1 VTQKMTRIKTGI
13 SRFRNNL
20 KLRIRPEQHKVKKK
34 RYNKD
39 IKIKHVKPGES
50 VVEMQGITKRFPGV
64 LANNAINFELKACEV
79 HALLGENGAGKTTL
93 MNILYGLYRSD
104 SGEIKI
110 QGVPVHLKSPKDAIA
125 IGIGMVHQHFTL
137 IPAMTVAENIIL
149 GMKSSKGPLLNL
161 AEAEKQ
167 IIELS
172 KSYNLEVDPKA
183 KVEQL
188 PMGIR
193 QRVEII
199 KALYR
204 GARILILDEPTS
216 VLTPSEIDD
225 FFNALKSMVK
235 EGLTVVVI
243 THKLPEVFAIS
254 DRVTVL
260 RDGCFVETIET
271 KQTNPNDLSMKMI
284 GREIH
289 LGQKG
294 FDIERGKVVLDVQG
308 LRTMNDKGQEALKGI
323 TFSIHEGEILG
334 FAGISGNG
342 QKELA
347 DVLSGMRP
355 STDGTVHFLKQDITN
370 YKPEKLIE
378 LGIGDIPEDR
388 AGVGLVMNFSIT
400 ENLILES
407 HTKTPFS
414 HRYFLKK
421 DEIRKYA
428 EEIIQ
433 EYDIDTPSPN
443 VPVRNLSGGNLQKV
457 LLAKVLSRNPKLLIV
472 AQPTAGLDVGAAEF
486 ISKKLLEQK
495 KRQVAILLI
504 SKDLERIM
512 TLSDRIAVMYEGKIV
527 GIVPAAG
534 ANISEI
540 GRMMT
545 GVENRSTD
553 ENLDHS
559 IGEPC

>member
-1 VTQKMTRIKTGI
+1 MTQKMTRKKTRV
-13 SRFRNNL
+13 SRFWENV
-20 KLRIRPEQHKVKKK
+20 KLRKTSNYINNTR
-34 RYNKD
+34 
-39 IKIKHVKPGES
+39 IKQIEPGES
-50 VVEMQGITKRFPGV
+50 IVEMQGITKRFSGV
-64 LANNAINFELKACEV
+64 LANDNINFELKACEV

-93 MNILYGLYRSD
+93 MNILYGLYRYD

-110 QGVPVHLKSPKDAIA
+110 RGAPVHIKSPKDAIA

-137 IPAMTVAENIIL
+137 IPAMTVVENIIL
-149 GMKSSKGPLLNL
+149 GVKSSKEPFLNL
-161 AEAEKQ
+161 AEAEKK

-172 KSYNLEVDPKA
+172 KTYNLEVDPKA

-199 KALYR
+199 KTLYR
-204 GARILILDEPTS
+204 GVQILILDEPTS
-216 VLTPSEIDD
+216 VLTPLEIDD
-225 FFNALKSMVK
+225 FFKALKAMVK
-235 EGLTVVVI
+235 EGLTVVII

-260 RDGCFVETIET
+260 RRGRFVETVET
-271 KQTNPNDLSMKMI
+271 KLTSPKDLSIKMV

-289 LGQKG
+289 TDK
-294 FDIERGKVVLDVQG
+294 DRVEIEPGKVVLDVQG
-308 LRTMNDKGQEALKGI
+308 LKTMNDKGQEALKGI
-323 TFSIHEGEILG
+323 SFSIREGEILG
-334 FAGISGNG
+334 IAGISGNG

-355 STDGTVHFLKQDITN
+355 STDGTIHFLKQEVTN
-370 YKPEKLIE
+370 FSPKKLIE

-388 AGVGLVMNFSIT
+388 AGTGLIMGFSIA

-407 HTKTPFS
+407 HTESPFS
-414 HRYFLKK
+414 HRWFLPFNKKYFLNEA
-421 DEIRKYA
+421 EIRKYA
-428 EEIIQ
+428 EKIIQ

-472 AQPTAGLDVGAAEF
+472 AQPTAGLDVGATEF
-486 ISKKLLEQK
+486 ISKKILGER
-495 KRQVAILLI
+495 KRQTAILLI
-504 SKDLERIM
+504 SEDLERIM
-512 TLSDRIAVMYEGKIV
+512 TLSDRIAVFYEGKIV
-527 GIVPAAG
+527 GIIPAAD
-534 ANISEI
+534 AKISEI

-545 GVENRSTD
+545 GVK
-553 ENLDHS
+553 
-559 IGEPC
+559 